1 MKSEIPERYEIISEL
16 GTGGMGSVYLA
27 LDKILDEKV
36 AIKVLAKT
44 SIADDPRVI
53 QRFQREAMAAGKLAH
68 QNLVSTLDFDVSPSG
83 QPYLVMDYA
92 EGVTLKDHLAAV
104 GALPLDQIH
113 DIFKQILAGIAHAH
127 KEGVVHR
134 DLKTS
139 NIVLVDDEDGKLRAM
154 VIDFGIALI
163 LEDGQSSSELTRTNA
178 VLGSPL
184 YMSPEQVRGE
194 KADERSDIY
203 SLGCVLY
210 ECLTGSPP
218 FRGESSLH
226 TMEMHLNAAPPLVT
240 GMFDGDTELEE
251 RLNKVLTKALTKEP
265 SRRFSIIEEFA
276 AALSE
281 ALLEDEHSTAIDGDE
296 EVPTANKRKQDSF
309 GTKLLILASSSIILF
324 TLLAISYVV
333 LMPIFDK
340 PQVRTDSPVREIEHI
355 VPLPEGKH
363 MDEDFLSEKLARIVA
378 KNGQILTVRARR
390 WSRQKFIQ
398 VRDSSAADTIT
409 SLSIPYCEFDN
420 PADIGL
426 LSDLSITSMNLSTT
440 NFDNEGAAE
449 LKKFKQLQGLK
460 IGGCKAVTDEGIKS
474 VSEIKTL
481 TSLDIGGGVTGRCL
495 TDVLKLKNLYSLDL
509 KLVKDLSAEQLASLS
524 GLKLTCLFIHNR
536 NLSSEYL
543 RAIAEI
549 GTLEKLKFIAVR
561 LVDSDQTGM
570 NALAGMKRLQEIEF
584 FNTVYSLDDLR
595 RFHALN
601 KRCKLLEPGS
611 GKNIMRSIN
620 LEGAE

>member
-27 LDKILDEKV
+27 LDKILDKKV

-218 FRGESSLH
+218 FKGESSLQ
-226 TMEMHLNAAPPLVT
+226 TMEMHLSTPPPEVT
-240 GMFDGDTELEE
+240 GMFGDDEALEA
-251 RLNKVLTKALTKEP
+251 RLNRVLSIALAKDP
-265 SRRFSIIEEFA
+265 AVRFSRVDLFA
-276 AALSE
+276 SALSDAVIE
-281 ALLEDEHSTAIDGDE
+281 PVIKMDGLAIESSIAASDRRLVVTSIVLAFFLIVGLTS
-296 EVPTANKRKQDSF
+296 VILMSIFRPDSMEPVGCVGVHDF
-309 GTKLLILASSSIILF
+309 PSYPASSSIHEE
-324 TLLAISYVV
+324 TPLLTAQDLKKELSQIDPGNAV
-333 LMPIFDK
+333 LSI
-340 PQVRTDSPVREIEHI
+340 R
-355 VPLPEGKH
+355 GKRWIH
-363 MDEDFLSEKLARIVA
+363 DRFLEL
-378 KNGQILTVRARR
+378 
-390 WSRQKFIQ
+390 
-398 VRDSSAADTIT
+398 RDSQQSKFLGT
-409 SLSIPYCEFDN
+409 LSIPFSSFDN
-420 PADIGL
+420 PTDIGL
-426 LSDLSITSMNLSTT
+426 LKDLNLTALNLASS
-440 NFDNEGAAE
+440 NFDDSGAKE
-449 LKKFKQLQGLK
+449 LKQFKQLRGLK
-460 IGGCKAVTDEGIKS
+460 IGGCESLTDEGVREI
-474 VSEIKTL
+474 SEISSL
-481 TSLDIGGGVTGRCL
+481 TSLEFGGGSKETGDCL
-495 TDVLKLKNLYSLDL
+495 KHILKLKDLYALDL
-509 KLVKDLSAEQLASLS
+509 KRLKDLKPEQLALLS
-524 GLKLTCLFIHNR
+524 AMKLTYLFMSNTE
-536 NLSSEYL
+536 LSSEEL
-543 RAIAEI
+543 KALA
-549 GTLEKLKFIAVR
+549 KLKSLIKIKLTSVT
-561 LVDSDQTGM
+561 LSDPDETGM
-570 NALAGMKRLQEIEF
+570 KELAQLKNLKDFEF
-584 FNTVYSLDDLR
+584 YDCKYNLADLR
-595 RFHALN
+595 RFHDLN
-601 KRCKLLEPGS
+601 PNCKLQEDDGFKKLSP
-611 GKNIMRSIN
+611 IN
-620 LEGAE
+620 LEDAK